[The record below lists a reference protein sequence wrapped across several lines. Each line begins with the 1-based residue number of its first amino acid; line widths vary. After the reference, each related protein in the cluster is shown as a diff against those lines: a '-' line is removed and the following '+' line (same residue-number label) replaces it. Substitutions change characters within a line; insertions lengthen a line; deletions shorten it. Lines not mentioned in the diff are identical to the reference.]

1 MPLIRRYASV
11 GARGGLLST
20 RRGTVAVAV
29 GVALLA
35 AAILV
40 TFLNH
45 YRTSIAGEGEPARV
59 LVANGLIAK
68 GSSAQVLTSEKM
80 VRTVRVRKSQLA
92 EGAVSDPA
100 TIRGQVAVEEILAG
114 QQLNASDFTPARD
127 PVAIKLGAADRAI
140 AVPVDAVHGLAGP
153 VQAGDHVDVLV
164 GFNGESSGGGAA
176 GAGMNVPVVKKIL
189 DDVLVL
195 RASGASEQAKG
206 NVVLRVPARLVSHVA
221 YAADNGLLWLT
232 LRPAAGAREARSE
245 VVTLEKVLVRAKP
258 VPLNRNGGKR

>member
-11 GARGGLLST
+11 GSRGGLLST
-20 RRGTVAVAV
+20 RRGTVAVAA

-35 AAILV
+35 AAVLV

-68 GSSAQVLTSEKM
+68 GSSAQVLTTEKM
-80 VRTVRVRKSQLA
+80 VRFVHVRKSELA
-92 EGAVSDPA
+92 EGAVTDPA
-100 TIRGQVAVEEILAG
+100 KIRGQVAVGEILAG

-153 VQAGDHVDVLV
+153 VQSGDHVDVLV
-164 GFNGESSGGGAA
+164 GFNGEGSGTGAGGASV
-176 GAGMNVPVVKKIL
+176 NVPVVKKIL
-189 DDVLVL
+189 DDILVL
-195 RASGASEQAKG
+195 RAGGAGEQGKG
-206 NVVLRVPARLVSHVA
+206 NAVLRVPARLASHVA
-221 YAADNGLLWLT
+221 YAAENGVLWLT
-232 LRPAAGAREARSE
+232 LRPAAGASEARSE

-258 VPLNRNGGKR
+258 VPLNRKGGNR